1 MTTRIHTT
9 AYLLAA
15 LFLFFFFTIPSL
27 SFAKNDATSVTTNQD
42 IQLTEG
48 KVKKFDP
55 KKQVVTIQVNKRE
68 KVKISVNWNT
78 ALVGYSSLEEI
89 KKGQRVKV
97 WYTVVGE
104 ENRAVKVEKLLE
116 LGC

>member
-78 ALVGYSSLEEI
+78 ALVGYSSLKEI
-89 KKGQRVKV
+89 LKGQRVKV
-97 WYTVVGE
+97 WHVMKEATPT
-104 ENRAVKVEKLLE
+104 AVKMEKKLDV
-116 LGC
+116 GC